1 MISTTVEFD
10 TSHRASPPTITL
22 SSIRKITDPKE
33 DQELDL
39 LLLSTTAAIH
49 DEHVSHSLRRFP
61 DHRI

>member
-39 LLLSTTAAIH
+39 LLSTTAAIH
-49 DEHVSHSLRRFP
+49 DVNRAGFAGGSNS
-61 DHRI
+61 